1 VVTTYLK
8 KTLITEKGAYS
19 AVTDDKGSL
28 WVLMGTDS
36 GFEGTT
42 TIYFMELEVAATKK

>member
-1 VVTTYLK
+1 L
-8 KTLITEKGAYS
+8 L
-19 AVTDDKGSL
+19 L
-28 WVLMGTDS
+28 GTDS

>member
-1 VVTTYLK
+1 M

-19 AVTDDKGSL
+19 GITDDKGSL
-28 WVLMGTDS
+28 WILLGTDS